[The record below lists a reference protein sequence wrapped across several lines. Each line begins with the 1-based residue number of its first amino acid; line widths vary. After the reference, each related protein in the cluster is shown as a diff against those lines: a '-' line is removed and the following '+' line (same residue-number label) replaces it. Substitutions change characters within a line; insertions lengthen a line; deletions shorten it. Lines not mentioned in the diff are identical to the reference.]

1 LDTLIEM
8 KGIKKNFGD
17 VAALRDGNFALRRG
31 EIHSI
36 VGENGAGKSTL
47 MKILYGLYAPDEGE
61 MTISGGAGHPETVS
75 SLSPKKAI
83 SHGIGMVHQEFML
96 ASEMTVL
103 ENVILGFEPRKG
115 IGIDRAAAIA
125 KIEEYGSAYNLGVR
139 HGAKIRDISV
149 GEAQRVEIIKIL
161 YRGANTIILDEP
173 TAVLTPM
180 ESEKLFNIL
189 TSMKKDGKS
198 IIFISHKLDEV
209 MAISDR
215 ITVMRGGTHIS
226 TLERGKTS
234 VPELAR
240 LMVGRDIFLGG
251 APPPPRPGETVLE
264 VDNIWVPGEKE
275 LSKLRGIS
283 LYVRNGEILGIAG
296 VNGNGQSEL
305 AEALSG
311 LRPVQR
317 GSVRLHG
324 RAIESSSPLER
335 RREGMSHIPEDRN
348 ITGLNRR
355 TDMKDNFICSS
366 FRETPISSRG
376 VIDLKKARETAR
388 ARMEAFDVRPCDPD
402 APAQSLS
409 GGNAQK
415 AVVSREMGYDAP
427 FLLAAQPTRGVDIGS
442 IERIRA
448 ELNEA
453 RERGTAI
460 LLISSDLEEIL
471 ALSDRIAVMYEGR
484 ITGILERSE
493 ANEEN
498 VGLLMTGHS
507 AGGSGDV

>member
-1 LDTLIEM
+1 M

-17 VAALRDGNFALRRG
+17 VVALRDGNFDLRSG

-47 MKILYGLYAPDEGE
+47 MKILYGLYAPDGGE
-61 MTISGGAGHPETVS
+61 ITIGGGDGPAETLS
-75 SLSPKKAI
+75 SLSPKQAI
-83 SHGIGMVHQEFML
+83 SCGIGMVHQEFML

-115 IGIDRAAAIA
+115 IGVDRAAAIA
-125 KIEEYGSAYNLGVR
+125 KIEEYGSAYNLAVR
-139 HGAKIRDISV
+139 HGAKIRDVSV

-180 ESEKLFNIL
+180 EAAKLFNIL
-189 TSMKKDGKS
+189 RSMKDDGKS

-215 ITVMRGGTHIS
+215 VTVMRGGVRVS
-226 TLERGKTS
+226 AFERDKTS
-234 VPELAR
+234 IAELAR

-251 APPPPRPGETVLE
+251 SPPPPRPGNTVLE
-264 VDNIWVPGEKE
+264 IDGIWVPGEKE
-275 LSKLRGIS
+275 LSKLRGVS
-283 LYVRNGEILGIAG
+283 LNVRSGEILGIAG

-311 LRPVQR
+311 LRPIQR
-317 GSVRLHG
+317 GSVRLLG
-324 RAIESSSPLER
+324 KAIESASPLER
-335 RREGMSHIPEDRN
+335 RRAGMSHIPEDRN
-348 ITGLNRR
+348 TMGLNRLA
-355 TDMKDNFICSS
+355 DMKDNFICSS
-366 FRETPISSRG
+366 FRDPPFSSRG
-376 VIDLKKARETAR
+376 VINRNKARETAIE
-388 ARMEAFDVRPCDPD
+388 RMEAFDVRPRDPD
-402 APAQSLS
+402 APAHSLS

-415 AVVSREMGYDAP
+415 SVVSREMGRDAP
-427 FLLAAQPTRGVDIGS
+427 FLLASQPTRGVDIGS
-442 IERIRA
+442 IEMIRG
-448 ELNEA
+448 ELNKA

-484 ITGILERSE
+484 ITGILERRE

-498 VGLLMTGHS
+498 VGLLMTGRP
-507 AGGSGDV
+507 AGGDRDV

>member
-1 LDTLIEM
+1 M
-8 KGIKKNFGD
+8 KGVKKKFGD
-17 VAALRDGNFALRRG
+17 VVALRDGNFSLQSG

-47 MKILYGLYAPDEGE
+47 MKILYGLYSPDEGE
-61 MTISGGAGHPETVS
+61 ITVAAGGRTETVT

-96 ASEMTVL
+96 ASDMTVL

-115 IGIDRAAAIA
+115 IIGIDRAAAIA
-125 KIEEYGSAYNLGVR
+125 RIEEYGSVYNLTVR
-139 HGAKIRDISV
+139 HGAKIRDVSV

-180 ESEKLFNIL
+180 ESAELFNIL
-189 TSMKKDGKS
+189 RSMKNDGKS

-215 ITVMRGGTHIS
+215 ITVMRGGAHIS
-226 TLERGKTS
+226 TLDRGKTS
-234 VPELAR
+234 IPELAR

-251 APPPPRPGETVLE
+251 AAPAAHHPGNAVLE
-264 VDNIWVPGEKE
+264 IDDIWVPGEKE
-275 LSKLRGIS
+275 LSKLRGVS
-283 LYVRNGEILGIAG
+283 LEVRSGEILGIAG

-305 AEALSG
+305 AEAISG
-311 LRPVQR
+311 LRPIQR
-317 GSVRLHG
+317 GGIRLMK
-324 RAIESSSPLER
+324 RPIESDAPLER
-335 RREGMSHIPEDRN
+335 RRAGMSHIPEDRN
-348 ITGLNRR
+348 TTGLNRH
-355 TDMKDNFICSS
+355 TDLKDNFICSS
-366 FRETPISSRG
+366 FREAPVSSRG
-376 VIDLKKARETAR
+376 IIDSGKAREIA
-388 ARMEAFDVRPCDPD
+388 AERMKTFDVRPGDPD
-402 APAQSLS
+402 VPAQSLS

-427 FLLAAQPTRGVDIGS
+427 FLLASQPTRGVDIGS
-442 IERIRA
+442 IETIRG
-448 ELNEA
+448 ELDRA

-507 AGGSGDV
+507 AEDARDV

>member
-1 LDTLIEM
+1 MDTLIEM
-8 KGIKKNFGD
+8 RGVKKNFGD
-17 VAALRDGNFALRRG
+17 VVALRDGNFGLQSG

-47 MKILYGLYAPDEGE
+47 MKILYGLYPPDGGNI
-61 MTISGGAGHPETVS
+61 TISGGGHTETLS

-115 IGIDRAAAIA
+115 IGIDRASAIA

-180 ESEKLFNIL
+180 ESAKLFKIL
-189 TSMKKDGKS
+189 LSMKDGGKS

-215 ITVMRGGTHIS
+215 ITVMRGGAHVS
-226 TLERGKTS
+226 TLDRGKTS
-234 VPELAR
+234 IPELAR
-240 LMVGRDIFLGG
+240 LMVGRDIFLG
-251 APPPPRPGETVLE
+251 ASPPQARPGKTVLE
-264 VDNIWVPGEKE
+264 IDNIWVPGEKE
-275 LSKLRGIS
+275 LSKLRGVS
-283 LYVRNGEILGIAG
+283 LGVKSGEILGIAG

-305 AEALSG
+305 AEAIAG
-311 LRPVQR
+311 LRPIQR
-317 GSVRLHG
+317 GSVRLLG
-324 RAIESSSPLER
+324 RAVESDTPLAR
-335 RREGMSHIPEDRN
+335 RRAGMSHIPEDRN
-348 ITGLNRR
+348 ITGLNRQ

-366 FRETPISSRG
+366 FREAHISSHGLIDRG
-376 VIDLKKARETAR
+376 KAREAAR
-388 ARMEAFDVRPCDPD
+388 ARMETFDVRPCDPD

-442 IERIRA
+442 IERIRG
-448 ELNEA
+448 ELNKA

-460 LLISSDLEEIL
+460 LLISSDLEEVL

-484 ITGILERSE
+484 ITGILDICE

-507 AGGSGDV
+507 AEDARDV

>member
-1 LDTLIEM
+1 MDSIIEM
-8 KGIKKNFGD
+8 RSVKKNFGD
-17 VAALRDGNFALRRG
+17 VVALRDGNFDLRSG

-47 MKILYGLYAPDEGE
+47 MKILYGLYPPEGGE
-61 MTISGGAGHPETVS
+61 MIISVGGKAATLP
-75 SLSPKKAI
+75 SLSPKQAI
-83 SHGIGMVHQEFML
+83 SYGIGMVHQEFML

-125 KIEEYGSAYNLGVR
+125 KIEEYGSAYNLAVR

-180 ESEKLFNIL
+180 ESAKLFNIL
-189 TSMKKDGKS
+189 RSMKDGGKS

-215 ITVMRGGTHIS
+215 VTVMRGGARVS

-234 VPELAR
+234 ISELAR
-240 LMVGRDIFLGG
+240 LMVGRDIFLGDS
-251 APPPPRPGETVLE
+251 PPAPRPGNTVLE
-264 VDNIWVPGEKE
+264 IDDIWVPGEKE
-275 LSKLRGIS
+275 LSKLRGVS
-283 LYVRNGEILGIAG
+283 LEVRSGEILGIAG

-311 LRPVQR
+311 LRPIQR
-317 GSVRLHG
+317 GSVRLLG
-324 RAIESSSPLER
+324 RAVESASPLELR
-335 RREGMSHIPEDRN
+335 RAGMSHIPEDRN
-348 ITGLNRR
+348 TIGLNRQ
-355 TDMKDNFICSS
+355 TDLKDNFICSS
-366 FRETPISSRG
+366 FREAPISSHG
-376 VIDLKKARETAR
+376 IIDRNMARKTARE
-388 ARMEAFDVRPCDPD
+388 RMEAFDVRPCDPD
-402 APAQSLS
+402 VSAQSLS

-427 FLLAAQPTRGVDIGS
+427 FLLASQPTRGVDIGS
-442 IERIRA
+442 IERIRG
-448 ELNEA
+448 ELNRA
-453 RERGTAI
+453 KERGTAI

-484 ITGILERSE
+484 ITGILERGE
-493 ANEEN
+493 ANEDN
-498 VGLLMTGHS
+498 VGLLMTGYS
-507 AGGSGDV
+507 AGGDRDV

>member
-1 LDTLIEM
+1 M

-17 VAALRDGNFALRRG
+17 IAALRDGYFSLSVG

-47 MKILYGLYAPDEGE
+47 MKILYGLHSPDEGE
-61 MTISGGAGHPETVS
+61 ITFAGGGGAETVS

-161 YRGANTIILDEP
+161 YRGANIIILDEP

-180 ESEKLFNIL
+180 EAAKLFKIL
-189 TSMKKDGKS
+189 RSMKEGGKS

-215 ITVMRGGTHIS
+215 ITVMRGGVHVS
-226 TLERGKTS
+226 TLDSAKTS
-234 VPELAR
+234 IPELAR

-251 APPPPRPGETVLE
+251 SPPPARPGNTVLE
-264 VDNIWVPGEKE
+264 IDNIWVPGEKE
-275 LSKLRGIS
+275 LSKLRGVS
-283 LYVRNGEILGIAG
+283 LEVKSGEILGIAG

-305 AEALSG
+305 AEAAAG
-311 LRPVQR
+311 LRPIQR
-317 GSVRLHG
+317 GSVKLLG
-324 RAIESSSPLER
+324 RAIESASPLER
-335 RREGMSHIPEDRN
+335 RRAGMSHIPEDRN
-348 ITGLNRR
+348 TMGLNRH
-355 TDMKDNFICSS
+355 TDLKDNFICSS
-366 FRETPISSRG
+366 FREPPISSRG
-376 VIDLKKARETAR
+376 VIDRDKARETAKE
-388 ARMEAFDVRPCDPD
+388 RMEAFDVRPCDPD

-415 AVVSREMGYDAP
+415 VVVSREMGYDAP

-442 IERIRA
+442 IEKIRG
-448 ELNEA
+448 ELNKA
-453 RERGTAI
+453 RERGAAV

-484 ITGILERSE
+484 ITGILQRSE
-493 ANEEN
+493 ADEEN
-498 VGLLMTGHS
+498 VGLLMTGHP
-507 AGGSGDV
+507 AEDTKGV

>member
-1 LDTLIEM
+1 M
-8 KGIKKNFGD
+8 RGVKKNFGD
-17 VAALRDGNFALRRG
+17 VVALRDGNFGLRSG

-47 MKILYGLYAPDEGE
+47 MKILYGLYPPDAGE
-61 MTISGGAGHPETVS
+61 IILSHGGMTETLT

-139 HGAKIRDISV
+139 HGAKVRDIPV

-180 ESEKLFNIL
+180 ESMKLFQIL
-189 TSMKKDGKS
+189 RSMKEGGKS

-209 MAISDR
+209 MTISDR
-215 ITVMRGGTHIS
+215 VTVMRGGAHVS
-226 TLERGKTS
+226 TLDRDGTS
-234 VPELAR
+234 ASELAR

-251 APPPPRPGETVLE
+251 SPPSPRPGNDVLE
-264 VDNIWVPGEKE
+264 IDDIWAPGEKE
-275 LSKLRGIS
+275 LSKLRGVS
-283 LYVRNGEILGIAG
+283 LKVRSGEIVGIAG

-305 AEALSG
+305 AEAVSG
-311 LRPVQR
+311 LRPIQR
-317 GSVRLHG
+317 GGVRLLG
-324 RAIESSSPLER
+324 KSIESASPLER
-335 RREGMSHIPEDRN
+335 RRAGMNHIPEDRN
-348 ITGLNRR
+348 ATGLNRHA
-355 TDMKDNFICSS
+355 DLKDNFICSS
-366 FRETPISSRG
+366 FREAPVSSHG
-376 VIDLKKARETAR
+376 IIDGCKAREIAKE
-388 ARMEAFDVRPCDPD
+388 RMEAFDVRPCDPD
-402 APAQSLS
+402 TQAQSLS

-415 AVVSREMGYDAP
+415 VVVSREMGRDAP
-427 FLLAAQPTRGVDIGS
+427 FLLASQPTRGVDIGS
-442 IERIRA
+442 IEKIRD
-448 ELNEA
+448 ELGKA

-498 VGLLMTGHS
+498 VGLLMTGYS
-507 AGGSGDV
+507 AEDDGDV